1 MYAKCQAPQ
10 KNFTGHFPA
19 IIVESA
25 ANALHGLNA
34 VTEVVWQQKYVLDS
48 NFHKS
53 LEIFTWVEIM
63 ALEITFFFFFLKDQL
78 CVNMDEEH
86 FLILYCQVPL
96 T

>member
-1 MYAKCQAPQ
+1 MFIIYAKCQAPQ

-34 VTEVVWQQKYVLDS
+34 VTEVVWQQKYVLGS

-63 ALEITFFFFFLKDQL
+63 TLEITFFFEDQSS
-78 CVNMDEEH
+78 V
-86 FLILYCQVPL
+86 
-96 T
+96 